1 MKAIAVIQAG
11 LEDITMEL
19 NEKLKGLTPAELKW
33 QPKPDANSIGL
44 IWFHMVR
51 AEDSLI
57 NSWIQGKAQI
67 WETGKWYLK
76 MKRDVTDEGCRYS
89 AEQVQAFVITDQN
102 IFLEYGSAVRKY
114 TLEYLKNL
122 TPEMLDTTVDV
133 PPPPPAFGPNGKP
146 LPPHKPPF
154 EPIVWSLLIFNVFHL
169 SLHCG
174 EISYLRGL
182 IRGMDK

>member
-1 MKAIAVIQAG
+1 MKSIVFIQAG
-11 LEDITMEL
+11 LEDVNMEL
-19 NEKLKGLTPAELKW
+19 NDKLKGLSPAELKW

-51 AEDSLI
+51 AEDSLM
-57 NSWIQGKAQI
+57 NSWIQEKAQV

-76 MKRDVTDEGCRYS
+76 MKRDVKDEGCRYS
-89 AEQVQAFVITDQN
+89 AEQVQAFVIPNQKV
-102 IFLEYGSAVRKY
+102 LHEYSSAVRKN
-114 TLEYLKNL
+114 TLEYLENL
-122 TPEMLDTTVDV
+122 TSEKLQAKVNL
-133 PPPPPAFGPNGKP
+133 PPPPPAIGPDGKP

-169 SLHCG
+169 SLHAG
-174 EISYLRGL
+174 EISYIRGL